1 MSKLWFKRKTYG
13 WGWVPVSIEGWLV
26 VFVYTIF
33 IWWLFKDA
41 DTYLDFSIDTLIWFA
56 LPLVFSTAVLI
67 GVCYWKGEKPRWSWG
82 EKKDEESK

>member
-26 VFVYTIF
+26 VFVYAIF

-41 DTYLDFSIDTLIWFA
+41 DTHLDFSIGTLIWFA